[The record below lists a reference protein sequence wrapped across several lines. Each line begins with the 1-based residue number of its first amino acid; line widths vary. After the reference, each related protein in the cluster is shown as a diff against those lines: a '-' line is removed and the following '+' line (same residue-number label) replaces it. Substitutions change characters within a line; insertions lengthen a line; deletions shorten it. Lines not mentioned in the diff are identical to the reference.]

1 MVKTSFIIFF
11 SLLFLQNLTAQN
23 PILQCPKAFKAEQ
36 FEGTLGKTKIT
47 MQLYFINDSLIKGC
61 YFYDAIGKLILLIG
75 KKDCLNL
82 TLQTDPFNQFEY
94 IEDEVFIANT
104 KLDSL
109 NNYIEIVGTWKKKDK
124 LLDFSLKRVISNLNW
139 RYFSLN
145 IKDNNYKF
153 NNKLHNQEISFIY
166 PSFQSSP
173 KLNKSIQSLFIN
185 NENVGSSRKY
195 IELINSQNSNSLKI
209 VEEYDND
216 LAYHSSDCY
225 CYYSLYNGSIDYFSD
240 SLTSY
245 RISSLRDDIE
255 VHLWSDEYFVV
266 FKNSTG
272 EKLHFNDFINKDY
285 NKEVL
290 DLTTY
295 EYDRQFNGDS
305 FSISYSDLSFLFA
318 PGGIYL
324 IHYKQCNM
332 CTTEFYFIPYKKLK
346 PYINEAF
353 SYLIKE

>member
-1 MVKTSFIIFF
+1 MVKTCFMIFF
-11 SLLFLQNLTAQN
+11 SLLFLQNSTAQN
-23 PILQCPKAFKAEQ
+23 PISQFPKAFKAEQ

-47 MQLYFINDSLIKGC
+47 IQLYFINDSLIRGC
-61 YFYDAIGKLILLIG
+61 YFYDNIGKLIFLIG

-82 TLQTDPFNQFEY
+82 TLQTDPFNQYEH
-94 IEDEVFIANT
+94 IEDEKFIAKA

-109 NNYIEIVGTWKKKDK
+109 NNYIEIVGTWEMKEKR
-124 LLDFSLKRVISNLNW
+124 LDFSLKRTIPNLNW

-145 IKDNNYKF
+145 IKDYNYKF
-153 NNKLHNQEISFIY
+153 CNELHNQEINFIY

-173 KLNKSIQSLFIN
+173 KLNKSIQSLFTN
-185 NENVGSSRKY
+185 NENTGTSRKY

-209 VEEYDND
+209 IEEYDND

-225 CYYSLYNGSIDYFSD
+225 YSLNNGSIDYFSD

-245 RISSLRDDIE
+245 RISSLRDVIG

-266 FKNSTG
+266 FNNSTG
-272 EKLHFNDFINKDY
+272 EKLHFSDIINKDY

-295 EYDRQFNGDS
+295 EYDTQFNGDS
-305 FSISYSDLSFLFA
+305 ISINYSDLSFLFA

-332 CTTEFYFIPYKKLK
+332 CTTEFYFIPFKKLK
-346 PYINEAF
+346 PYLNEAF
-353 SYLIKE
+353 RYLTKE